1 MTPLPELLRDYVI
14 WQQMLYGIILM
25 LFMRFIPDGIVGLL
39 EGPARALWRRVRRT
53 ASEDRSE
60 GATAEP

>member
-1 MTPLPELLRDYVI
+1 
-14 WQQMLYGIILM
+14 MLYGIILM

-39 EGPARALWRRVRRT
+39 VGPARALWRGLRRT
-53 ASEDRSE
+53 TSEDRSE